1 MILTEKDTSIIS
13 EGEQCMGVLNLCV
26 DAFAIQIHRMIST
39 FPIYCTTARTHM
51 YLYR

>member
-1 MILTEKDTSIIS
+1 MILTEKDTIIS
-13 EGEQCMGVLNLCV
+13 DGEKVYGVLNLCV
-26 DAFAIQIHRMIST
+26 DAFAIQIHRIIST